1 MLTMSKKDYY
11 KKPADYRSIINGK
24 PYILT
29 IDKSTGATILAPVS
43 FKTVDTF
50 TFYNQGMAAHEV
62 RNARGRCEDA
72 PCCGCCTF

>member
-1 MLTMSKKDYY
+1 MLTMSKKEYY
-11 KKPADYRSIINGK
+11 KNHVDFRTKINGK

-50 TFYNQGMAAHEV
+50 TFYNQGKASHEV